1 MQTSQKKNP
10 SGFQRVLRDYLLPI
24 AVGVITAK
32 AITMW
37 IVSGAEVVSG
47 SMLPTLPYPS
57 YLVVDHLAL
66 ETHVPYRG
74 EVIIFHHPKDSVTED
89 PLLKRIIG
97 LPGDTVEI
105 KSGHVYVNEKILDEP
120 YLKVTM
126 KPEDLG
132 PFQVPAG
139 EYFVMGDNRNN
150 SYDSRYWQN
159 PYVPAKNILGRVDA
173 IIWPPKDWRIVK

>member
-1 MQTSQKKNP
+1 MVEDNDLS
-10 SGFQRVLRDYLLPI
+10 PI
-24 AVGVITAK
+24 GYVGLQCE
-32 AITMW
+32 M
-37 IVSGAEVVSG
+37 
-47 SMLPTLPYPS
+47 
-57 YLVVDHLAL
+57 VD
-66 ETHVPYRG
+66 
-74 EVIIFHHPKDSVTED
+74 
-89 PLLKRIIG
+89 
-97 LPGDTVEI
+97 
-105 KSGHVYVNEKILDEP
+105 EKILDEP